1 MPPFLQY
8 LNGIRTANN
17 DAHSDPN
24 DLEFLCFDVE
34 EPVRVY
40 LLRQRF
46 LLILSPFQS
55 TGLIWRSR
63 YVLYDARAYDQ
74 PQWLKNKF
82 VDRHTE
88 VIENT
93 NEPALPYY
101 ELYSA
106 PFEAG
111 EVCLGGNDADGKSRN
126 ILAPWVV
133 TL

>member
-1 MPPFLQY
+1 MQPLPL
-8 LNGIRTANN
+8 R
-17 DAHSDPN
+17 
-24 DLEFLCFDVE
+24 
-34 EPVRVY
+34 
-40 LLRQRF
+40 LLSKKLRE
-46 LLILSPFQS
+46 SGC
-55 TGLIWRSR
+55 T
-63 YVLYDARAYDQ
+63 DARAYDQ

-133 TL
+133 IL

>member
-34 EPVRVY
+34 EPVRV
-40 LLRQRF
+40 
-46 LLILSPFQS
+46 
-55 TGLIWRSR
+55 

-133 TL
+133 IL